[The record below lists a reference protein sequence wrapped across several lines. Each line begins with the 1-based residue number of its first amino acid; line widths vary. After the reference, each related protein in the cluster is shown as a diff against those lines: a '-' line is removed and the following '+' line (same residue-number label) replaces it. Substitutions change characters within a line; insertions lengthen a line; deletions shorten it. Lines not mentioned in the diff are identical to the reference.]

1 MAMAALLLIIV
12 TTNVLA
18 MEKTK
23 QDDLRHRFEDILT
36 EINNFLFNGVWVH
49 IIRELAV
56 TIFNLFIPIMFLSV
70 GAGLA
75 WNWWFYF
82 SNAKNLAVIKNLPT
96 SNSPP
101 PPPQHH
107 HNLREKRQKHFI

>member
-1 MAMAALLLIIV
+1 MAMAALLFIIV

-23 QDDLRHRFEDILT
+23 QDALRRQFEDILT
-36 EINNFLFNGVWVH
+36 EINNFLFDKVWAH
-49 IIRELAV
+49 LIRELAV

-75 WNWWFYF
+75 WNRWFT
-82 SNAKNLAVIKNLPT
+82 SSSTMNEIKNSST
-96 SNSPP
+96 TTNSPVS
-101 PPPQHH
+101 QHE
-107 HNLREKRQKHFI
+107 HNLRPKRQKHFI